1 MKILII
7 EDDFIFGERLKKLI
21 DEKFAGKK
29 NEIVIQKNITNLDL
43 SQNYDYYFIDI
54 MLDGEN
60 GINCGKAILDKNY
73 FAKIIYMS
81 SEDSLVYDTFVSKV
95 YFFLRKEKL
104 IQDLERLWY
113 KIEQDSIK
121 NNDYIEIISKRKRE
135 FLLKKDIIYIESNR
149 NKCQIYLLDGQY
161 EVYKTLKS
169 FLSELIVIMLIN
181 FLE

>member
-21 DEKFAGKK
+21 DEKLAGKK

-104 IQDLERLWY
+104 IQDLERL
-113 KIEQDSIK
+113 
-121 NNDYIEIISKRKRE
+121 
-135 FLLKKDIIYIESNR
+135 
-149 NKCQIYLLDGQY
+149 
-161 EVYKTLKS
+161 
-169 FLSELIVIMLIN
+169 
-181 FLE
+181 